1 MGIKWFSEGK
11 GIRYYKHPQRK
22 YGKRPDRYYTLVY
35 RLEGKIKTE
44 SLGWESENRVLGE
57 SMLKRAQRLLA
68 MLRENWRTGNGP
80 QTLAEMRHLNQL
92 ERKKKL
98 AQEQMEA
105 RQLVSLDAFF
115 EQEFKPVAQRSKKA
129 SSYEKEFSYYRNWIM
144 PVLGEKSLIQIDMMD
159 WEQILQPL
167 DKANLTIAT
176 KRYICGTLCRI
187 LKCARDR
194 GFAVTIPSMKKLG
207 LSNIG
212 NNRRTRVIEECEM
225 VKILD
230 NLKMRDINAYNI
242 VVFGALTGCR
252 FSEAAGLK
260 WGDITESGIT
270 FKKTKN
276 NDLRIIPISNPLK
289 TFLESLNRKEN
300 HENVFLNTRGKIYKE
315 AQHSFRQVVK
325 ELGLNENR
333 DKLDRISYH
342 SLRHTV
348 ATMLS
353 QELDIRSLMDL
364 LGWKQVAMPARY
376 MHGNE
381 ERKIAALNNVGSLV
395 EKKKQAHIIQFTG

>member
-11 GIRYYKHPQRK
+11 GIRYYKHPKRK
-22 YGKRPDRYYTLVY
+22 HGKRPDRYYTIVY
-35 RLEGKIKTE
+35 RLGGKVKTE
-44 SLGWESENRVLGE
+44 SLGWESENRVPGE
-57 SMLKRAQRLLA
+57 SLLKRAQRLLA
-68 MLRENWRTGNGP
+68 MLRENWRTGEGA
-80 QTLAEMRHLNQL
+80 QTLAEMRQLNQL
-92 ERKKKL
+92 EREKKL

-105 RQLVSLDAFF
+105 RRLVPLDVFF

-144 PVLGEKSLIQIDMMD
+144 PVLGEKPLIHIDMMD
-159 WEQILQPL
+159 WEKILRPL

-176 KRYICGTLCRI
+176 KRYVCGTLCRI
-187 LKCARDR
+187 LRCARDR
-194 GFAVTIPSMKKLG
+194 GFEVTIPSMKKPG
-207 LSNIG
+207 LSNMG
-212 NNRRTRVIEECEM
+212 DNRRTRVIEENELIKIIEILK
-225 VKILD
+225 VKD
-230 NLKMRDINAYNI
+230 VNAYNI

-260 WGDITESGIT
+260 WGDVTENGIV

-276 NDLRIIPISNPLK
+276 KDFRIIPISKPLEI
-289 TFLESLNRKEN
+289 FLESLDRKGN
-300 HENVFLNTRGKIYKE
+300 NENVFLNTRGKLYKE
-315 AQHSFRQVVK
+315 APHSFRKVIN

-348 ATMLS
+348 ATRLS
-353 QELDIRSLMDL
+353 QQLDIRSLMDL
-364 LGWKQVAMPARY
+364 LGWKQIAMPARY

-381 ERKIAALNNVGSLV
+381 ERKLAALNNIGSLI
-395 EKKKQAHIIQFTG
+395 EKKQANIIQFAG